1 MRLNPEVLAAFGLE
15 GQDAHLVAQREN
27 CVYRVGDWAV
37 RAHRPGYRTRSQI
50 EAELAFMDALFQ
62 AGCQVPQTGAVHA
75 VQGRIYSSVRWL
87 EGQTFADQAPV
98 PLDGYQALGRLL
110 KRCQRVALPPL
121 DRPIWDMEAIVG
133 PSPLWGRW
141 QDCGGLTRT
150 HLALFRTLQPRTP
163 LPPLQL
169 IHADALRE
177 NVLLIGAH
185 PALIDFDDCAYG
197 YPSFDVATTLVKEWD
212 SPRFTDI
219 KAAVL
224 EGYGPIDAHELD
236 LMLALRAL
244 TYVGW
249 VEDRVHEPGM
259 AARAGPALARAVHF
273 ARLFEAGA

>member
-1 MRLNPEVLAAFGLE
+1 MRLTPEVLAAFGLE
-15 GQDAHLVAQREN
+15 GQDAQPVAQREN
-27 CVYRVGDWAV
+27 HVYRVGDWAV

-87 EGQTFADQAPV
+87 EGRTFADQAPV
-98 PLDGYQALGRLL
+98 PLDAYQALGRLL

-141 QDCGGLTRT
+141 QDCGGLTRA

-177 NVLLIGAH
+177 NVLLVGAH

-212 SPRFTDI
+212 SPRFADI

-249 VEDRVHEPGM
+249 VQDRVHEPGM

-273 ARLFEAGA
+273 ARRYEAGA